1 MKSSKY
7 IRLTVFCGLLLA
19 ALQGKAQ
26 IIPNGYI
33 NVDWQMNVPLGDSF
47 ASKASGWGMN
57 FEGGY
62 YVTPTVAIGP
72 FVSYQTNLEKID
84 RRTLDLGDG
93 SALTTNQ
100 KHALFQLPFGIT
112 GRYACRRYLDS
123 VVQPY
128 VGLKL
133 GASYAEISSYY
144 YVIKQYER
152 SWGFFLSPEIGMS
165 IFPRAARRFGFH
177 VALYYSYATNDA
189 NVLTCSVN
197 NLNNFG
203 LRAGISF

>member
-189 NVLTCSVN
+189 NVLTYSVN

>member
-47 ASKASGWGMN
+47 ASKASGWDMN

-189 NVLTCSVN
+189 NVLTYSVN

>member
-1 MKSSKY
+1 MNNKY
-7 IRLTVFCGLLLA
+7 VRILALCLLMLA
-19 ALQGKAQ
+19 AALPGKAQ
-26 IIPNGYI
+26 IFPNGYLNI
-33 NVDWQMNVPLGDSF
+33 DWQVNAPDGSF
-47 ASKASGWGMN
+47 ADKVSGWGMN

-189 NVLTCSVN
+189 NVLTYSVN

>member
-144 YVIKQYER
+144 YVIKQYKR

-177 VALYYSYATNDA
+177 AALYYSYATNDA
-189 NVLTCSVN
+189 NVLTYSVN

>member
-7 IRLTVFCGLLLA
+7 IRMAALCGLLLA
-19 ALQGKAQ
+19 TLAGKAQ
-26 IIPNGYI
+26 VIPNGYI
-33 NVDWQMNVPLGDSF
+33 DVDWQMNVPLGDSF
-47 ASKASGWGMN
+47 ADKASGWGMN
-57 FEGGY
+57 IEAGY
-62 YVTPTVAIGP
+62 YVIPTVAIGP
-72 FVSYQTNLEKID
+72 FVSWQTNLEKIH
-84 RRTLDLGDG
+84 RRTLDLGGG

-112 GRYACRRYLDS
+112 GRYACRRYLNS

-133 GASYAEISSYY
+133 GASYAEMSTYY
-144 YVIKQYER
+144 YVVKQYER

-165 IFPRAARRFGFH
+165 IFPRPSRRFGFH
-177 VALYYSYATNDA
+177 MALYYSFATNRAD
-189 NVLTCSVN
+189 VLTYSVD

>member
-1 MKSSKY
+1 M
-7 IRLTVFCGLLLA
+7 
-19 ALQGKAQ
+19 
-26 IIPNGYI
+26 
-33 NVDWQMNVPLGDSF
+33 
-47 ASKASGWGMN
+47 
-57 FEGGY
+57 
-62 YVTPTVAIGP
+62 
-72 FVSYQTNLEKID
+72 
-84 RRTLDLGDG
+84 
-93 SALTTNQ
+93 
-100 KHALFQLPFGIT
+100 
-112 GRYACRRYLDS
+112 
-123 VVQPY
+123 VQPY

-189 NVLTCSVN
+189 NVLTYSVN